1 MGFLLF
7 CAFITSLHKTTFDN
21 LASWEHGF
29 FLFLLNFCSFS
40 LYLGR
45 TQRNVLSNLYLA
57 FSLLHRVM
65 CILSS
70 PSSEDKSSATF
81 GVPVCKSEMLTSLIY
96 LVLSLVS
103 RLRSSRV
110 SRFGLLLAVGILMID
125 SGIPAWWVLGY
136 GDIK

>member
-7 CAFITSLHKTTFDN
+7 CAFITSFHKTIFDN
-21 LASWEHGF
+21 LASLGTRGF
-29 FLFLLNFCSFS
+29 FYFFS
-40 LYLGR
+40 IFVVFPLHLGR
-45 TQRNVLSNLYLA
+45 TQRNVLSNLYLN
-57 FSLLHRVM
+57 FSQLHM
-65 CILSS
+65 GILSS

-136 GDIK
+136 GDIN